1 MNALHLFLIL
11 LCSATPLVAAELP
24 VYWQGAEEQ
33 WPRFVRYWQQGS
45 EQTLMRVA
53 QPSEARLA
61 IWPHCAMQPHAT
73 ESSAKTTQTLHVYQ
87 RCSRYAL
94 TAEAPTK
101 TGHALLWLEPAP
113 AQMLAALGTQFPE
126 LQTLGLLIGPNS
138 SATFR
143 RWQQALPP
151 GSPSLQ
157 PLLIRTGEQPARV
170 FPLLLPR
177 VSSIMLLQQPVLN
190 DGVAAILLEQAMRQ
204 GKPVVTDNPQ
214 WLQLGAAISVSITEE
229 IRLQETA
236 RAAQRLLRQPQSF
249 DVDLPVHIE
258 FNYQTLRSLATTAT
272 TSQEAMHGH

>member
-1 MNALHLFLIL
+1 M
-11 LCSATPLVAAELP
+11 
-24 VYWQGAEEQ
+24 YWQGTEEQ
-33 WPRFVRYWQQGS
+33 WSRFVRYWQQGS
-45 EQTLMRVA
+45 EQALKRVA

-61 IWPHCAMQPHAT
+61 IWPHCTMQQDSTA
-73 ESSAKTTQTLHVYQ
+73 SSGKAAQTLHVYQ

-94 TAEAPTK
+94 TIEAPTK
-101 TGHALLWLEPAP
+101 TGHALLWFEPAP
-113 AQMLAALGTQFPE
+113 TQMLAALSTQFPE
-126 LQTLGLLIGPNS
+126 LQTIGLLIGPNS
-138 SATFR
+138 GTTFR

-190 DGVAAILLEQAMRQ
+190 DGIAAILLEQAMRR

-258 FNYQTLRSLATTAT
+258 FNYQTLRSLATAAT